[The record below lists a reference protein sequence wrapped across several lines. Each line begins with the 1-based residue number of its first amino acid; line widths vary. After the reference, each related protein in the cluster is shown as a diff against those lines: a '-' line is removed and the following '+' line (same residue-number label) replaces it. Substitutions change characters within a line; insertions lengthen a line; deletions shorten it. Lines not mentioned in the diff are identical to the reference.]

1 MSLKHTLLGLL
12 ILEPQTGYDLYKRV
26 EQLTFL
32 LESATLRRIY
42 PTLKH
47 LAEGGLVEY
56 EVEPQEG
63 KPDRKIYS
71 ITDHG
76 EAEFLLWL
84 REPVE
89 EDPSSINPLF
99 AKLFFYGMLD
109 PQIARER
116 LEESLAFR
124 REQHDKLRDLQVSG
138 PREVYRDIVDP
149 TRVGRMWQYMVDYV
163 RRKADT
169 QIQWLESTLDQ
180 IDRDS
185 Q

>member
-47 LAEGGLVEY
+47 LAEDGLVEY
-56 EVEPQEG
+56 EVEPQDG
-63 KPDRKIYS
+63 KPDRKVYS
-71 ITDHG
+71 ITDQG
-76 EAEFLLWL
+76 EAVFLLWL
-84 REPVE
+84 REPAE

-109 PQIARER
+109 LEIVRKR
-116 LEESLAFR
+116 LQDSLAFR
-124 REQHDKLRDLQVSG
+124 REQRQELLALQVRG
-138 PREVYRDIVDP
+138 PREAYRDIVDP
-149 TRVGRMWQYMVDYV
+149 ARVGKMWQFMVDYV
-163 RRKADT
+163 RLKTDT
-169 QIQWLESTLDQ
+169 QIEWLESVLEQ
-180 IDRDS
+180 LGRDI